1 MNISRRHFLAAG
13 GLSAAGVV
21 SASRTNRA
29 ATPAPAPT
37 TGTSD
42 WSKVRDEFDLAR
54 DYIHLSS
61 FFLASHPRPVREAIE
76 KHRRE
81 IDGNPFLYVEHN
93 MFEMPGRIRTSAA
106 GYLGG
111 KPEEVALTN
120 STTMGLAFV
129 YHGLPLRAG
138 QEVLT
143 TTHDHYVHH
152 EAIRLAAERAGASVR
167 KIPLYD
173 DPASASEE
181 EIVRRIRNAVGP
193 KTRAVGI
200 TWVHSGTGLKV
211 PVRLVAE
218 ALGEVN
224 AGRAEAD
231 RVLLIVDGV
240 HGLGVEDEWV
250 ARMGCDFFVAG
261 THKWMFGPRGTGL
274 VWARAETWGRQR
286 PVFPAFEFGPFAAW
300 MRGAAPPALMEASWV
315 SPGGFQAFEYLWAL
329 PAAFDFHARLGR
341 PRVAERIHR
350 LNEQCKEGL
359 ARMRRVRLHTPRGD
373 KLSAG
378 IVCFDV
384 EGTKPEEVVG
394 RLLARRVIAST
405 APYAVSCVRLA
416 PSLLNTP
423 EEIEAA
429 LREVRALAAS

>member
-1 MNISRRHFLAAG
+1 MTISRRHFLAAG
-13 GLSAAGVV
+13 GLSTAGVI
-21 SASRTNRA
+21 SASRSGRA
-29 ATPAPAPT
+29 STPAPLNSA
-37 TGTSD
+37 SD
-42 WSKVRDEFDLAR
+42 WAKVRDEFDLAR

-76 KHRRE
+76 THRRE
-81 IDGNPFLYVEHN
+81 IDANPFLHVERH
-93 MFEMPGRIRTSAA
+93 MFEMPGRIRASAA

-111 KPEEVALTN
+111 KPEEVGLTN

-129 YHGLPLRAG
+129 YQGLPLKAG
-138 QEVLT
+138 QEILT

-152 EAIRLAAERAGASVR
+152 EAIRLAAERAGAGVS
-167 KIPLYD
+167 KISLYD

-181 EIVRRIRNAVGP
+181 EIVRRIRKAVGP

-211 PVRLVAE
+211 PVRRVAE

-224 AGRAEAD
+224 AGREEAD

-274 VWARAETWGRQR
+274 VWARAATWGRQR
-286 PVFPAFEFGPFAAW
+286 PIFPAFEFGPFAAW
-300 MRGAAPPALMEASWV
+300 MRGAAPPATMEASWV

-341 PRVAERIHR
+341 PKVAERIHG

-359 ARMRRVRLHTPRGD
+359 ARMSHVRLHTPRGD
-373 KLSAG
+373 RLSAG

-384 EGTKPEEVVG
+384 AGMKPEEVVE